1 MTVMHMFMMW
11 FIYALLFVACFILD
25 KQKKSQGNLKNRACV
40 NILGNIAVVISP
52 LYFAK

>member
-25 KQKKSQGNLKNRACV
+25 NRKSRRE
-40 NILGNIAVVISP
+40 I
-52 LYFAK
+52 